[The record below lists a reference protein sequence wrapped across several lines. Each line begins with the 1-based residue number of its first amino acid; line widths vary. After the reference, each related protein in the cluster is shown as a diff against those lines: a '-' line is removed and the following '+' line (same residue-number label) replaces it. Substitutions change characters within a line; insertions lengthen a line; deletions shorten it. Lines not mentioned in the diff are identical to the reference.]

1 MLNSVDFRPI
11 NLNTLVFHSRRTDD
25 KKCVWRHCRNTRSDD
40 VIRTCHKYISIYSA
54 QARQS
59 YNTQQHQWRCVSEW
73 RIFMSFFCT
82 KCTVKKNNSKYKLTL
97 SIKWHLSILFWF
109 SVTHC
114 SFQHII
120 LAIKV
125 AIAYC
130 IPDTPKWV
138 EIELA
143 KIAYKSKIAL
153 QHKVFY
159 I

>member
-1 MLNSVDFRPI
+1 MHYV
-11 NLNTLVFHSRRTDD
+11 
-25 KKCVWRHCRNTRSDD
+25 
-40 VIRTCHKYISIYSA
+40 YYSLF
-54 QARQS
+54 S
-59 YNTQQHQWRCVSEW
+59 Y
-73 RIFMSFFCT
+73 CT
-82 KCTVKKNNSKYKLTL
+82 
-97 SIKWHLSILFWF
+97 
-109 SVTHC
+109 
-114 SFQHII
+114 FQHII